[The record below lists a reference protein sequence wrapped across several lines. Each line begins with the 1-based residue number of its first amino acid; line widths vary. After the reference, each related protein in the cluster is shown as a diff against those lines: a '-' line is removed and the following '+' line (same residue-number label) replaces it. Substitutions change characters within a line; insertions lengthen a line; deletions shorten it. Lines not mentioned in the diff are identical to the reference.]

1 MMFDLLFLLYIAIG
15 GIFIGA
21 GVHFIPV
28 GGAPA
33 AMSQATG
40 VGTGTTMLAAASGLT
55 GLIGAGSAYTA
66 SNHDFA
72 YTIILGGVSAA
83 LMISIL
89 AFIAN
94 VMYVYG
100 AGVPLSSAKI
110 KYDPISR
117 WRQDLYVSRGTEG
130 HGTPMVS
137 FISGIIGALIAGFG
151 GALVFFALAQT
162 YAQVT
167 ILGGFSTAT
176 FQSYPATYAI
186 ALAAAFSI
194 GIFFLNCVMAS
205 YNIGGTIEG
214 FHDPKFRRIPKSI
227 VASLVVSFVGGL
239 FALLILPM
247 LSGGF

>member
-1 MMFDLLFLLYIAIG
+1 MFSLLLWVWIILG
-15 GIFIGA
+15 GILIGA

-55 GLIGAGSAYTA
+55 GLIGAGTAYYT
-66 SNHDFA
+66 HPGDFA
-72 YTIILGGVSAA
+72 YTIVMGGVSAA
-83 LMISIL
+83 LMISVL

-100 AGVPLSSAKI
+100 AGVPLASAKV
-110 KYDPISR
+110 KYDPITK

-130 HGTPMVS
+130 HGSPMAS
-137 FISGIIGALIAGFG
+137 FISGILGAFLAGVG
-151 GALVFFALAQT
+151 GALVFFALAET
-162 YAQVT
+162 YKA
-167 ILGGFSTAT
+167 IPGFSAT
-176 FQSYPATYAI
+176 FGSYPAPYYI
-186 ALAAAFSI
+186 SLAAAFAI

-214 FHDPKFRRIPKSI
+214 FHDPKFKRIPKSI
-227 VASLVVSFVGGL
+227 AASLVVSAVGGL
-239 FALLILPM
+239 FALLISVMLP
-247 LSGGF
+247 GGI

>member
-1 MMFDLLFLLYIAIG
+1 MFDLIFWFYVTLG
-15 GIFIGA
+15 GILIGA

-55 GLIGAGSAYTA
+55 GLIGAGSAY
-66 SNHDFA
+66 SVMPGNFA
-72 YTIILGGVSAA
+72 FTVIMGGVSAA

-100 AGVPLSSAKI
+100 AGVPLSSAKV
-110 KYDPISR
+110 KYDPITK

-130 HGTPMVS
+130 HGSPMVS
-137 FISGIIGALIAGFG
+137 FISGILGGLIAGFG
-151 GALVFFALAQT
+151 GALVFFGLAEA
-162 YAQVT
+162 YKKID
-167 ILGGFSTAT
+167 ILNMVPRTGMGLLYTT
-176 FQSYPATYAI
+176 NYI
-186 ALAAAFSI
+186 ALAAAFAI
-194 GIFFLNCVMAS
+194 GIFFLNAVMAS

-214 FHDPKFRRIPKSI
+214 FHDPKFKRVPRSI
-227 VASLVVSFVGGL
+227 VASLVVSLVGGL
-239 FALLILPM
+239 FALLITTM
-247 LSGGF
+247 LGG

>member
-1 MMFDLLFLLYIAIG
+1 MFSLLLWVWIILG
-15 GIFIGA
+15 GILIGA

-55 GLIGAGSAYTA
+55 GLIGAGTAYYT
-66 SNHDFA
+66 HPGDFA
-72 YTIILGGVSAA
+72 YTIVMGGVSAA
-83 LMISIL
+83 LMISVL

-100 AGVPLSSAKI
+100 AGVPLASAKV
-110 KYDPISR
+110 KYDPITK

-130 HGTPMVS
+130 HGSPMAS
-137 FISGIIGALIAGFG
+137 FISGILGAFLAGVG
-151 GALVFFALAQT
+151 GALVFFALAET
-162 YAQVT
+162 YKA
-167 ILGGFSTAT
+167 IPGFSAT
-176 FQSYPATYAI
+176 FGSYPAPYYI
-186 ALAAAFSI
+186 SLAAAFAI

-205 YNIGGTIEG
+205 YNIGGTLEG

-227 VASLVVSFVGGL
+227 AASLVVSAVGGL
-239 FALLILPM
+239 FALLISVMLP
-247 LSGGF
+247 GGI

>member
-1 MMFDLLFLLYIAIG
+1 MFSLLLWVWIILG
-15 GIFIGA
+15 GILIGA

-55 GLIGAGSAYTA
+55 GLIGAGTAYYT
-66 SNHDFA
+66 HPGDFA
-72 YTIILGGVSAA
+72 YTIVMGGVSAA
-83 LMISIL
+83 LMISVL

-100 AGVPLSSAKI
+100 AGVPLASAKV
-110 KYDPISR
+110 KYDPITK

-130 HGTPMVS
+130 HGSPMVS
-137 FISGIIGALIAGFG
+137 FISGILGAFLAGVG
-151 GALVFFALAQT
+151 GGLVYFALAET
-162 YAQVT
+162 YKA
-167 ILGGFSTAT
+167 IPGFSAT
-176 FQSYPATYAI
+176 FGSYPAPYYI
-186 ALAAAFSI
+186 SLAAAFAI

-214 FHDPKFRRIPKSI
+214 FHDPKFKRIPKSI
-227 VASLVVSFVGGL
+227 AASLVVSAVGGL
-239 FALLILPM
+239 FALLISVMLP
-247 LSGGF
+247 GGI

>member
-1 MMFDLLFLLYIAIG
+1 MG
-15 GIFIGA
+15 GILIGA

-55 GLIGAGSAYTA
+55 GLIGAGSAYA
-66 SNHDFA
+66 LHPGDFA
-72 YTIILGGVSAA
+72 FTIVLGGVSAA
-83 LMISIL
+83 LMISVL

-100 AGVPLSSAKI
+100 AGVPLASAKV
-110 KYDPISR
+110 KYDPITR

-130 HGTPMVS
+130 HGSPMVS
-137 FISGIIGALIAGFG
+137 FISGIIGAFLAGMG
-151 GALVFFALAQT
+151 GALVYFGLVET
-162 YAQVT
+162 YKA
-167 ILGGFSTAT
+167 IPGFSAT
-176 FQSYPATYAI
+176 FGTYPAPYYVS
-186 ALAAAFSI
+186 LAAAFAI

-214 FHDPKFRRIPKSI
+214 FHDPKFKRIPRSI
-227 VASLVVSFVGGL
+227 VASLFVSLVGGL
-239 FALLILPM
+239 FALLIAVMLP
-247 LSGGF
+247 GGI

>member
-1 MMFDLLFLLYIAIG
+1 MFDILFWVWIILG
-15 GIFIGA
+15 GILIGA

-55 GLIGAGSAYTA
+55 GLIGAGSAYA
-66 SNHDFA
+66 ARPGDFA
-72 YTIILGGVSAA
+72 YTIVLGGVSAA
-83 LMISIL
+83 LMLAIL

-100 AGVPLSSAKI
+100 AGVPLSSAKV
-110 KYDPISR
+110 KYDPITK

-130 HGTPMVS
+130 HGSPMVS
-137 FISGIIGALIAGFG
+137 FISGILGAFLAGVG
-151 GALVFFALAQT
+151 GALVYFALVET
-162 YAQVT
+162 YKA
-167 ILGGFSTAT
+167 IPGFSAT
-176 FQSYPATYAI
+176 FANYPAPYYVS
-186 ALAAAFSI
+186 LAAAFAI

-214 FHDPKFRRIPKSI
+214 FHDPKFKRIPRSI
-227 VASLVVSFVGGL
+227 VASLVVSAVGGL
-239 FALLILPM
+239 FALLIGVMLP
-247 LSGGF
+247 GGI

>member
-1 MMFDLLFLLYIAIG
+1 MFSLLLWVWIILG
-15 GIFIGA
+15 GILIGA

-55 GLIGAGSAYTA
+55 GLIGAGTAYYV
-66 SNHDFA
+66 HPGDFA
-72 YTIILGGVSAA
+72 YTIVMGGVSAA

-100 AGVPLSSAKI
+100 AGVPLASAKV
-110 KYDPISR
+110 KYDPITK

-130 HGTPMVS
+130 HGSPMVS
-137 FISGIIGALIAGFG
+137 FISGILGAFLAGVG
-151 GALVFFALAQT
+151 GALVYFALAET
-162 YAQVT
+162 YKA
-167 ILGGFSTAT
+167 IPGFSAT
-176 FQSYPATYAI
+176 FGGYPAPYYVS
-186 ALAAAFSI
+186 LAAAFAI

-214 FHDPKFRRIPKSI
+214 FHDPKFKRIPKSI
-227 VASLVVSFVGGL
+227 AASLVVSAVGGL
-239 FALLILPM
+239 FALLITVMLP
-247 LSGGF
+247 GGI

>member
-1 MMFDLLFLLYIAIG
+1 MFSLLLWVGIILG
-15 GIFIGA
+15 GILIGA

-55 GLIGAGSAYTA
+55 GLIGAGSAYA
-66 SNHDFA
+66 AHPGDFA
-72 YTIILGGVSAA
+72 FTIVMGGVSAA
-83 LMISIL
+83 LMISVL

-100 AGVPLSSAKI
+100 AGVPLSSAKV

-130 HGTPMVS
+130 HGSPMVS
-137 FISGIIGALIAGFG
+137 FVSGIIGAFLAGMG
-151 GALVFFALAQT
+151 GALVYFALAET
-162 YAQVT
+162 YKA
-167 ILGGFSTAT
+167 IPGFSAT
-176 FQSYPATYAI
+176 FGSYPAPYYVS
-186 ALAAAFSI
+186 LAAAFAI

-214 FHDPKFRRIPKSI
+214 FHDPKFRRIPRSI
-227 VASLVVSFVGGL
+227 VASLVVSLVGGL
-239 FALLILPM
+239 FALSIAVMLP
-247 LSGGF
+247 GGI

>member
-1 MMFDLLFLLYIAIG
+1 MFSLLYWVWIILG
-15 GIFIGA
+15 GILIGA

-55 GLIGAGSAYTA
+55 GLIGAGTAYA
-66 SNHDFA
+66 VSGGDFG
-72 YTIILGGVSAA
+72 YTIVMGGVSAA

-100 AGVPLSSAKI
+100 AGVPLASAKV
-110 KYDPISR
+110 KYDPITK

-130 HGTPMVS
+130 HGSPMVS
-137 FISGIIGALIAGFG
+137 FISGIIGAFLAGLG
-151 GALVFFALAQT
+151 GALVYFALAAS
-162 YAQVT
+162 YAG
-167 ILGGFSTAT
+167 IPGFSTSTWAG
-176 FQSYPATYAI
+176 YPAPYYVS
-186 ALAAAFSI
+186 LAAAFAI

-214 FHDPKFRRIPKSI
+214 FHDPKFRRLPKSI
-227 VASLVVSFVGGL
+227 AASLVVSAVGGL
-239 FALLILPM
+239 FALLIVVMLP
-247 LSGGF
+247 GGL

>member
-1 MMFDLLFLLYIAIG
+1 MFSLLLWVWIILG
-15 GIFIGA
+15 GILIGA

-55 GLIGAGSAYTA
+55 GLIGAGTAYYT
-66 SNHDFA
+66 HPGDFA
-72 YTIILGGVSAA
+72 YTIVMGGVSAA
-83 LMISIL
+83 LMIAIL

-100 AGVPLSSAKI
+100 AGVPLASAKV
-110 KYDPISR
+110 KYDPISK

-130 HGTPMVS
+130 HGSPMVS
-137 FISGIIGALIAGFG
+137 FISGIIGAFLAGIG
-151 GALVFFALAQT
+151 GALVYFALAET
-162 YAQVT
+162 YKA
-167 ILGGFSTAT
+167 IPGFSAT
-176 FQSYPATYAI
+176 FGSYPAPYYVS
-186 ALAAAFSI
+186 LAAAFAI

-214 FHDPKFRRIPKSI
+214 FHDPKFKRIPKSI
-227 VASLVVSFVGGL
+227 LASLVVSAVGGL
-239 FALLILPM
+239 FALLISVMLP
-247 LSGGF
+247 GGI

>member
-1 MMFDLLFLLYIAIG
+1 MFSLLLWVWIILG
-15 GIFIGA
+15 GILIGA

-55 GLIGAGSAYTA
+55 GLIGAGTAYYT
-66 SNHDFA
+66 HPGDFA
-72 YTIILGGVSAA
+72 YTIVMGGVSAA
-83 LMISIL
+83 LMISVL

-100 AGVPLSSAKI
+100 AGVPLASAKV
-110 KYDPISR
+110 KYDPITK

-130 HGTPMVS
+130 HGSPMVS
-137 FISGIIGALIAGFG
+137 FISGILGAFLAGVG
-151 GALVFFALAQT
+151 GALVFFALAET
-162 YAQVT
+162 YKA
-167 ILGGFSTAT
+167 IPGFSAT
-176 FQSYPATYAI
+176 FGSYPAPYYI
-186 ALAAAFSI
+186 SLAAAFAI

-214 FHDPKFRRIPKSI
+214 FHDPKFKRIPKSI
-227 VASLVVSFVGGL
+227 AASLVVSAVGGL
-239 FALLILPM
+239 FALLISVMLP
-247 LSGGF
+247 GGI

>member
-1 MMFDLLFLLYIAIG
+1 MFSLLLWVWIILG
-15 GIFIGA
+15 GILIGA

-55 GLIGAGSAYTA
+55 GLIGAGTAYYT
-66 SNHDFA
+66 HPGDFA
-72 YTIILGGVSAA
+72 YTIVMGGVSAA
-83 LMISIL
+83 LMISVL

-100 AGVPLSSAKI
+100 AGVPLASAKV
-110 KYDPISR
+110 KYDPITK

-130 HGTPMVS
+130 HGSPMVS
-137 FISGIIGALIAGFG
+137 FISGILGAFLAGVG
-151 GALVFFALAQT
+151 GALVFFALAET
-162 YAQVT
+162 YKA
-167 ILGGFSTAT
+167 IPGFSAT
-176 FQSYPATYAI
+176 FGSYPAPYYI
-186 ALAAAFSI
+186 SLAAAFAI

-205 YNIGGTIEG
+205 YNIGGTLEG

-227 VASLVVSFVGGL
+227 AASLVVSAVGGL
-239 FALLILPM
+239 FALLISVMLP
-247 LSGGF
+247 GGI

>member
-1 MMFDLLFLLYIAIG
+1 MFSLLLWVWIILG
-15 GIFIGA
+15 GILIGA

-55 GLIGAGSAYTA
+55 GLIGAGTAYYT
-66 SNHDFA
+66 HPGDFA
-72 YTIILGGVSAA
+72 YTIVMGGVSAA
-83 LMISIL
+83 LMISVL

-100 AGVPLSSAKI
+100 AGVPLASAKV
-110 KYDPISR
+110 KYDPITK

-130 HGTPMVS
+130 HGSPMAS
-137 FISGIIGALIAGFG
+137 FISGILGAFLAGVG
-151 GALVFFALAQT
+151 GALVFFALAET
-162 YAQVT
+162 YKA
-167 ILGGFSTAT
+167 IPGFSAT
-176 FQSYPATYAI
+176 FGSYPAPYYI
-186 ALAAAFSI
+186 SLAAAFAI

-227 VASLVVSFVGGL
+227 AASLVVSAVGGL
-239 FALLILPM
+239 FALLISVMLP
-247 LSGGF
+247 GGI

>member
-1 MMFDLLFLLYIAIG
+1 MFSLLLWVWIILG
-15 GIFIGA
+15 GILIGA

-55 GLIGAGSAYTA
+55 GLIGAGTAYYV
-66 SNHDFA
+66 HPGDFA
-72 YTIILGGVSAA
+72 YTIVMGGVSAA
-83 LMISIL
+83 LMISVL

-100 AGVPLSSAKI
+100 AGVPLASAKV
-110 KYDPISR
+110 KYDPITK

-130 HGTPMVS
+130 HGSPMVS
-137 FISGIIGALIAGFG
+137 FISGILGAFLAGVG
-151 GALVFFALAQT
+151 GGLVYFALAET
-162 YAQVT
+162 YKA
-167 ILGGFSTAT
+167 IPGFSAT
-176 FQSYPATYAI
+176 FGSYPAPYYVS
-186 ALAAAFSI
+186 LAAAFAI

-214 FHDPKFRRIPKSI
+214 FHDPKFKRIPKSI
-227 VASLVVSFVGGL
+227 AASLVVSAVGGL
-239 FALLILPM
+239 FALLISVMLP
-247 LSGGF
+247 GGI

>member
-1 MMFDLLFLLYIAIG
+1 MMFDILLLVYIVLG

-33 AMSQATG
+33 AKSQATG

-55 GLIGAGSAYTA
+55 GLIGAGSAYAVTGG
-66 SNHDFA
+66 DFA
-72 YTIILGGVSAA
+72 YTIVLGGVSAA

-110 KYDPISR
+110 KYDPITK

-137 FISGIIGALIAGFG
+137 FISGIIGALIAGIG
-151 GALVFFALAQT
+151 GALVFFALAET
-162 YAQVT
+162 YNK
-167 ILGGFSTAT
+167 IGGFAAT
-176 FQSYPATYAI
+176 FQSYPAPYYI

-214 FHDPKFRRIPKSI
+214 FHDPKFRRIPKS
-227 VASLVVSFVGGL
+227 VAASFVVSLVGGL

-247 LSGGF
+247 LTGGF

>member
-1 MMFDLLFLLYIAIG
+1 MFSLLLWVWIILG
-15 GIFIGA
+15 GILIGA

-55 GLIGAGSAYTA
+55 GLIGAGTAYYT
-66 SNHDFA
+66 HPGDFA
-72 YTIILGGVSAA
+72 YTIVMGGVSAA
-83 LMISIL
+83 LMISVL

-100 AGVPLSSAKI
+100 AGVPLASAKV
-110 KYDPISR
+110 KYDPITK

-130 HGTPMVS
+130 HGSPMAS
-137 FISGIIGALIAGFG
+137 FISGILGAFLAGVG
-151 GALVFFALAQT
+151 GALVFFALAET
-162 YAQVT
+162 YKA
-167 ILGGFSTAT
+167 IPGFSAT
-176 FQSYPATYAI
+176 FGSYPAPYYVS
-186 ALAAAFSI
+186 LAAAFAI

-227 VASLVVSFVGGL
+227 AASLVVSAVGGL
-239 FALLILPM
+239 FALLISVMLP
-247 LSGGF
+247 GGI

>member
-1 MMFDLLFLLYIAIG
+1 MFSLLYWVWIILG
-15 GIFIGA
+15 GILIGA

-55 GLIGAGSAYTA
+55 GLIGAGSAYA
-66 SNHDFA
+66 SSGGNFA
-72 YTIILGGVSAA
+72 YTIVLGGVSAA

-100 AGVPLSSAKI
+100 AGVPLASAKV
-110 KYDPISR
+110 KYDPITK

-130 HGTPMVS
+130 HGSPMVS
-137 FISGIIGALIAGFG
+137 FISGIIGAFLAGVG
-151 GALVFFALAQT
+151 GALVYFALAAS
-162 YAQVT
+162 YAG
-167 ILGGFSTAT
+167 ISGFNAT
-176 FQSYPATYAI
+176 FGGYPAPYYVS
-186 ALAAAFSI
+186 LAAAFAI

-214 FHDPKFRRIPKSI
+214 FHDPKFRRLPKSI
-227 VASLVVSFVGGL
+227 AASLVVSAVGGL
-239 FALLILPM
+239 FALLIVVMLP
-247 LSGGF
+247 GGI

>member
-1 MMFDLLFLLYIAIG
+1 MMFDLLFLLYIVLG

-55 GLIGAGSAYTA
+55 GLIGAGTAYAA
-66 SNHDFA
+66 SGGNFA
-72 YTIILGGVSAA
+72 YTIVLGGVSAA
-83 LMISIL
+83 LMISVL

-100 AGVPLSSAKI
+100 AGVPLSSAKV
-110 KYDPISR
+110 KYDPISK

-130 HGTPMVS
+130 HGSPMVS
-137 FISGIIGALIAGFG
+137 FISGIFGAFIAGLG
-151 GALVFFALAQT
+151 GALVYFALAATYQT
-162 YAQVT
+162 
-167 ILGGFSTAT
+167 IPGFTAT
-176 FQSYPATYAI
+176 FMSYPALWYVS
-186 ALAAAFSI
+186 LAAAFAI

-214 FHDPKFRRIPKSI
+214 FHDPKFKRIPKSI

-247 LSGGF
+247 LTGGF